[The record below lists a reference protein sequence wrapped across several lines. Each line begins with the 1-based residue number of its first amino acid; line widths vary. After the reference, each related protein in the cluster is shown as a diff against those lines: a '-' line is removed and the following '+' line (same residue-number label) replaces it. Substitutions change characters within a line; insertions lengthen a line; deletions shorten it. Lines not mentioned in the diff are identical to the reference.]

1 MEATVLTP
9 VQQHLLKMFAFDDSE
24 ARLEEVKR
32 VLMQHFS
39 QKLDHC
45 LDELWDN
52 GTLNQEK
59 LDSLRGTHI
68 RTAVLGK
75 Q

>member
-24 ARLEEVKR
+24 ALLEEVKR

-39 QKLDHC
+39 HKLDQC
-45 LDELWDN
+45 LDEL
-52 GTLNQEK
+52 
-59 LDSLRGTHI
+59 
-68 RTAVLGK
+68 
-75 Q
+75 